1 MWTAIMWGGIAGSA
15 SLLGALAVLFF
26 NVKKRII
33 GYIMALG
40 VGALIA
46 ATTYELL
53 GEAVEKAGFT
63 EAAIGFIGGALI
75 FTIFD
80 IVVSTNGGHK
90 RKHSEGRN
98 EQESGNGGSGI
109 AIFIGT
115 IMDAIPESAMIG
127 VSLIGGHAVGFSLVA
142 AIFISNFPEGLSSTV
157 GLKKDGYSRAKVFTM
172 WGAVI
177 VFSALSSLA
186 GYALLDHAS
195 DSIQAIISA
204 FAGGGIIAMVAS
216 TMMPEA
222 FKEGGPAVGFITA
235 IGVFV
240 TLLIGSL

>member
-1 MWTAIMWGGIAGSA
+1 MAGSA
-15 SLLGALAVLFF
+15 SLLGALTVLIFD
-26 NVKKRII
+26 VPKRII

-53 GEAVEKAGFT
+53 GEAVRQAGFL
-63 EAAIGFIGGALI
+63 EAAIGFLGGALI
-75 FTIFD
+75 FTVFD
-80 IVVSTNGGHK
+80 SAVSTKGGHK
-90 RKHSEGRN
+90 RKHSEGSN
-98 EQESGNGGSGI
+98 TSESGKGGCGL

-115 IMDAIPESAMIG
+115 VMDAIPESAMIG
-127 VSLIGGHAVGFSLVA
+127 ISLIGSHSVGLSLVA

-157 GLKKDGYSRAKVFTM
+157 GLKKDGYSRTKVFTM

-186 GYALLDHAS
+186 GFALLDKAG
-195 DSIQAIISA
+195 DGIQAIISA
-204 FAGGGIIAMVAS
+204 FAGGGITAMIAS

-235 IGVFV
+235 VGIFI
-240 TLLIGSL
+240 TLMLGSL

>member
-15 SLLGALAVLFF
+15 SLLGALTVLIFD
-26 NVKKRII
+26 VKKRII

-53 GEAVEKAGFT
+53 GEAVEQAGFI
-63 EAAIGFIGGALI
+63 EAAIGFLGGALI
-75 FTIFD
+75 FTVFD
-80 IVVSTNGGHK
+80 VVVSRKGGHN
-90 RKHSEGRN
+90 RKQSKGGNKPVSEER
-98 EQESGNGGSGI
+98 GSGL

-115 IMDAIPESAMIG
+115 VMDAIPESAMIG
-127 VSLIGGHAVGFSLVA
+127 VSLIGGHPVGLSLVA

-157 GLKKDGYSRAKVFTM
+157 GLQKDGYSRTKVFTM
-172 WGAVI
+172 WVAVI

-186 GYALLDHAS
+186 GYALLDNAG
-195 DSIQAIISA
+195 DSIQAVISA

-222 FKEGGPAVGFITA
+222 FKEGGPTVGFITA
-235 IGVFV
+235 IGVFIA
-240 TLLIGSL
+240 LMLGSL

>member
-1 MWTAIMWGGIAGSA
+1 MWNAIMWGGIAGSA
-15 SLLGALAVLFF
+15 SLLGALAIMYFPI
-26 NVKKRII
+26 KKRII
-33 GYIMALG
+33 GFIMALG
-40 VGALIA
+40 TGALIG

-53 GEAVEKAGFT
+53 GGAVEQAGLE
-63 EAAIGFIGGALI
+63 EAAIGFLGGALV

-80 IVVSTNGGHK
+80 YLISKYGGHK
-90 RKHSEGRN
+90 RKDSSGTSDN
-98 EQESGNGGSGI
+98 EKQGSGL

-127 VSLIGGHAVGFSLVA
+127 VSLIGGHSIGISLVV

-157 GLKKDGYSRAKVFTM
+157 GLKNDGYSKTKILLM

-177 VFSALSSLA
+177 LFSSLSSLA
-186 GYALLDHAS
+186 GFVFLGDAS
-195 DSIQAIISA
+195 NSIKAIISA

-235 IGVFV
+235 AGIFI
-240 TLLIGSL
+240 TLLLSHL